1 MKTIEKA
8 WFCYLFRKVIAI
20 YCACIVFSYFY
31 IKKINTMAISV
42 SKLNKF
48 VLFKLPSA
56 YFCGVRVKA
65 IDEDRCVVS
74 VKHRWI
80 NQNPFNSMYF
90 AVQAMAAELT
100 TGALVMY
107 HIKESGKKIS
117 MLVANNKGNFTKK
130 ATGRITF
137 TCNDGHLIQDAI
149 KETIKTGEGQTF
161 WMKSIGVNEKGE
173 QVSEMDFE
181 WSVRIKA

>member
-1 MKTIEKA
+1 MKFTA
-8 WFCYLFRKVIAI
+8 G
-20 YCACIVFSYFY
+20 
-31 IKKINTMAISV
+31 N
-42 SKLNKF
+42 LNKF
-48 VLFKLPSA
+48 LFFKLPSA
-56 YFCGVRVKA
+56 FISGVRAKE
-65 IDEDRCVVS
+65 IDANKCVVT
-74 VKHRWI
+74 VKHRWM

>member
-1 MKTIEKA
+1 MK
-8 WFCYLFRKVIAI
+8 
-20 YCACIVFSYFY
+20 
-31 IKKINTMAISV
+31 ISV

-48 VLFKLPSA
+48 LFFKLPSA
-56 YFCGVRVKA
+56 FLCGVRVKH
-65 IDEDRCVVS
+65 IDDTKCVVS

-90 AVQAMAAELT
+90 AVQAMAAELS
-100 TGALVMY
+100 TGALVMHY
-107 HIKESGKKIS
+107 IQKSGKNVS

-137 TCNDGHLIQDAI
+137 ECNDGPLAEQAIQEAI
-149 KETIKTGEGQTF
+149 STKEGQTF
-161 WMKSIGVNEKGE
+161 WMKSIGTNEKGE

-181 WSVRIKA
+181 WSVRAKLG

>member
-1 MKTIEKA
+1 MLTDQLRTKSKNKKMKFTA
-8 WFCYLFRKVIAI
+8 
-20 YCACIVFSYFY
+20 S
-31 IKKINTMAISV
+31 N
-42 SKLNKF
+42 LNKF
-48 VLFKLPSA
+48 LFFKLPSA
-56 YFCGVRVKA
+56 FISGVRAKE
-65 IDEDRCVVS
+65 IDANKCVVT

-80 NQNPFNSMYF
+80 NQNPFKSMYF

-107 HIKESGKKIS
+107 HIKESGKNIS

-149 KETIKTGEGQTF
+149 KETIKTGDGQTF
-161 WMKSIGVNEKGE
+161 WMKSIGINEKGE

-181 WSVRIKA
+181 WSIRIKS

>member
-1 MKTIEKA
+1 MEFTP
-8 WFCYLFRKVIAI
+8 
-20 YCACIVFSYFY
+20 
-31 IKKINTMAISV
+31 
-42 SKLNKF
+42 SKLNAF
-48 VLFKLPSA
+48 LFFKLPSA
-56 YFCGVRVKA
+56 FWCGVRVKH
-65 IDEDRCVVS
+65 IDDSQCVAT

-107 HIKESGKKIS
+107 QIKKSGKKIS

-137 TCNDGHLIQDAI
+137 TCKDGHLIEEAI
-149 KETIKTGEGQTF
+149 KRTIASGEGQTF
-161 WMKSIGVNEKGE
+161 WMKSIGMDEKGN

-181 WSVRIKA
+181 WSVRAK